1 MTSSLAFLEQK
12 FGTSVVN
19 QPDVLAEIHSILRL
33 FKITVEE
40 FYNKWEVF
48 DMNSIPLETN
58 NKQDVFSIERLKEFR
73 GTIQKELEQ
82 DMSAKAKRKSLV
94 QTPVRAV
101 RKTFG
106 SSPGTD
112 FLDNLLGGSSP
123 GVNSPNLKKRAAST
137 INNGSGAGNLKTPS
151 KYIKSNLASSP
162 GVFLP
167 SSPVTDLP
175 QSTNYS
181 QTLNKTGGNT
191 ASTTY
196 TNRSGKGTVLQV
208 LNNHIPAR
216 ASDKTESEPAT
227 KFSLNVDLKKYTYR
241 TLYQKIS
248 EVAEYLDDR
257 IESFIPEILE
267 YNKLSEDQLG
277 NPALS
282 LQHEIVAIG
291 RIVPESP
298 ADERLNKNSIALE
311 SCRRVGAGMRVRLK
325 FPEEMSFHFFPGQI
339 AGFKGSNAGGDY
351 FAVSEILDIP
361 LLPPAARNP
370 DQEEKNLQVLT
381 AAGPYTLDV
390 DGLDFSPLDDLI
402 TQISVTKP
410 DVVILLGPFIDVTN
424 KAVVQGK
431 FQVHNPATGEI
442 DANATLD
449 DLFKSTVSARLKKL
463 DFTNLSVIL
472 VPHVRDTAA
481 GHTAFPQ
488 APFNRRE
495 LDLPR
500 EVKCVSN
507 PATFTINGTVFSVSS
522 QDILHDLTKVTT
534 KHLVTKSFF
543 STCMEDILSQR
554 TVYPLYPG
562 SVKVKTDDASNE
574 ETIVASAGLDV
585 PFMGLAEFQQALPD
599 VLIIPSILKAT
610 TQVISSVV
618 TINPGFLVKPGG
630 NGGQFAKIDIV
641 PRDEKQDQPEIKK
654 ENENEDDEV
663 NEVYKRAR
671 VEIIKI

>member
-12 FGTSVVN
+12 FGASVVN
-19 QPDVLAEIHSILRL
+19 QPDILAEVHSILRL
-33 FKITVEE
+33 FKITAEE

-48 DMNSIPLETN
+48 DMNSVSSIKSEN
-58 NKQDVFSIERLKEFR
+58 NDVFNIERLKEFR

-82 DMSAKAKRKSLV
+82 DMAAKTKRKSIV

-112 FLDNLLGGSSP
+112 LLDSILGGSP
-123 GVNSPNLKKRAAST
+123 GVSSSGVKKRAAST
-137 INNGSGAGNLKTPS
+137 INNCVGAGNLKTPS
-151 KYIKSNLASSP
+151 KYIKSSLASSP
-162 GVFLP
+162 GLFMP
-167 SSPVTDLP
+167 SSPGIDFSQNVNT
-175 QSTNYS
+175 S
-181 QTLNKTGGNT
+181 QTPSKFGGSDMLSN
-191 ASTTY
+191 Y
-196 TNRSGKGTVLQV
+196 VNRSGKDTVVEV
-208 LNNHIPAR
+208 LNGHIPAR
-216 ASDKTESEPAT
+216 ASNSTESEPAT
-227 KFSLNVDLKKYTYR
+227 KFSLNVDFKKYSYR

-267 YNKLSEDQLG
+267 HNKLSEDQLG

-298 ADERLNKNSIALE
+298 ADERLNKNSIFLE
-311 SCRRVGAGMRVRLK
+311 SCRRVGAGMRIRLK
-325 FPEEMSFHFFPGQI
+325 FPEAMSFHFFPGQI
-339 AGFKGSNAGGDY
+339 AAFKGSNAGGDY
-351 FAVSEILDIP
+351 FAVSEILTVP
-361 LLPPAARNP
+361 LLPPAAQDPN
-370 DQEEKNLQVLT
+370 QEEKNLQVFT
-381 AAGPYTLDV
+381 AAGPYSLDV

-402 TQISVTKP
+402 TKINHTKP
-410 DVVILLGPFIDVTN
+410 DIVILLGPFIDVTN
-424 KAVVQGK
+424 KAIVQGR
-431 FQVHNPATGEI
+431 FQVRNPVTGEI
-442 DANATLD
+442 DPNATLD
-449 DLFKSTVSARLKKL
+449 DLFKSTISARLKQL

-507 PATFTINGTVFSVSS
+507 PATFTINGTVFTVSS

-562 SVKVKTDDASNE
+562 SVKVKTDDVSGE
-574 ETIVASAGLDV
+574 ETIVSSAGLDV
-585 PFMGLAEFQQALPD
+585 PFMGLAEFYQALPD
-599 VLIIPSILKAT
+599 VLIIPSILKAAA
-610 TQVISSVV
+610 QIISSVV
-618 TINPGFLVKPGG
+618 TINPGFLAKPNG
-630 NGGQFAKIDIV
+630 NGGQFAKLDIV
-641 PRDEKQDQPEIKK
+641 PRSSPVVKKNEEKEDEE
-654 ENENEDDEV
+654 EEV